1 LKYRTILSLQQNCAS
16 AKQSQPFTKRQPVDG
31 RQDGEPGLTCRIID
45 GWLGHRQIIGWRLC
59 QSQIVGFRF
68 LQLCFQRP
76 AQSHESRRLGLGLDG
91 SRLVFDFRQS
101 YRFRRLGCDDLRL
114 GFILGLACL
123 DGLTQLNSLRDCF
136 ERLLGLESRP
146 SFESHFSLTG
156 FGLLERRAREKQILR
171 RRGLFDPL
179 VRDAFLIEESFRL
192 RFRESR
198 NLGVRKRL
206 DSRNDKNLR
215 IERGF
220 RRHLRLRLRLRLGG
234 DIDRFGADSLSL
246 SLSLSGLRLDLQHG
260 RSGSE
265 RHSSGERSDRG
276 GLQFHH
282 GRRRF
287 PGASPGQPGK
297 RSRLRGELLAKP
309 LVGAAPPQIFGD
321 LRQPRGDVVGTL
333 RKQAHMWRDFRCG
346 QRFLAQ
352 NRGFK
357 PADGSEHLFDLAHA
371 GPAGKLFQKP
381 PAANGF
387 DDGGMDRL
395 VILLGHAFGGRSCG
409 HLSLVRSPVLTNHM
423 GEFSHSPRRKQTS
436 PSFCGLQLAKTCSQR
451 SEASVDFRPAPLS
464 CGRTV
469 PITQSAFVRSTVI
482 SILIGLLAL
491 LSIVVMTV
499 WLADRTQVTSREV
512 ALATEQR
519 NALTDFRN
527 SLLDAETGQRG
538 YLLTGNEDYRLPYDN
553 ATRKIGPQIEHL
565 RTVFADDPAEKAV
578 IEELIKTVDA
588 KLSELAK
595 TVELT
600 REKRTDDALKLV
612 NTGLGRNQM
621 VEARDTLA
629 RLISRTNQS
638 TSSSMKMQDD
648 AIFNLRLVT
657 FIGAFVIL
665 IVAVGTV
672 VMILRYMKQLIE
684 AERAVQ
690 EANLSLEE
698 RVQERTTDLSR
709 ANAEIQRFAYIV
721 THDLRAPLVNIM
733 GFTSELEASLAT
745 IQKGIAPAEDG
756 LPPQT
761 DPEEMRLAAMED
773 LPESIG
779 FIRSSTRKMDGLINA
794 ILKLSREGR
803 RTLKPERIDLGTLLQ
818 TAADNVQ
825 HLIQD
830 ADGTISIET
839 KVQPIISDRLAIEQI
854 FGNLLDN
861 AVKYRNPKRPLS
873 IIIRAFPEPG
883 RLIAVTI
890 EDNGRGI
897 AAQDHDRVFDLFR
910 RSGSQDQPGEGIGL
924 AHVRT
929 MVRNLG
935 GDITLAST
943 LGQGTIFKVSL
954 AKDLRKIIGIA

>member
-1 LKYRTILSLQQNCAS
+1 
-16 AKQSQPFTKRQPVDG
+16 
-31 RQDGEPGLTCRIID
+31 
-45 GWLGHRQIIGWRLC
+45 
-59 QSQIVGFRF
+59 
-68 LQLCFQRP
+68 
-76 AQSHESRRLGLGLDG
+76 
-91 SRLVFDFRQS
+91 
-101 YRFRRLGCDDLRL
+101 
-114 GFILGLACL
+114 
-123 DGLTQLNSLRDCF
+123 
-136 ERLLGLESRP
+136 
-146 SFESHFSLTG
+146 
-156 FGLLERRAREKQILR
+156 
-171 RRGLFDPL
+171 
-179 VRDAFLIEESFRL
+179 
-192 RFRESR
+192 
-198 NLGVRKRL
+198 
-206 DSRNDKNLR
+206 
-215 IERGF
+215 
-220 RRHLRLRLRLRLGG
+220 
-234 DIDRFGADSLSL
+234 
-246 SLSLSGLRLDLQHG
+246 
-260 RSGSE
+260 
-265 RHSSGERSDRG
+265 
-276 GLQFHH
+276 
-282 GRRRF
+282 
-287 PGASPGQPGK
+287 
-297 RSRLRGELLAKP
+297 
-309 LVGAAPPQIFGD
+309 
-321 LRQPRGDVVGTL
+321 
-333 RKQAHMWRDFRCG
+333 
-346 QRFLAQ
+346 
-352 NRGFK
+352 
-357 PADGSEHLFDLAHA
+357 
-371 GPAGKLFQKP
+371 
-381 PAANGF
+381 
-387 DDGGMDRL
+387 
-395 VILLGHAFGGRSCG
+395 
-409 HLSLVRSPVLTNHM
+409 
-423 GEFSHSPRRKQTS
+423 
-436 PSFCGLQLAKTCSQR
+436 
-451 SEASVDFRPAPLS
+451 
-464 CGRTV
+464 V
-469 PITQSAFVRSTVI
+469 PITQSAFVRSTVL

-491 LSIVVMTV
+491 LSIVVTTV

-553 ATRKIGPQIEHL
+553 ATRKIGPQTEHL

-588 KLSELAK
+588 KLNELAR
-595 TVELT
+595 TIELM
-600 REKRTDDALKLV
+600 RENRRDDAVKLV

-621 VEARDTLA
+621 AEARDTLA

-638 TSSSMKMQDD
+638 TSASMKMQDD
-648 AIFNLRLVT
+648 AISNLRLVT
-657 FIGAFVIL
+657 FIGALVIL
-665 IVAVGTV
+665 VTAVGSV

-684 AERAVQ
+684 AEHAVQ

-745 IQKGIAPAEDG
+745 IQKGIAPSEDG
-756 LPPQT
+756 LPPQV

-803 RTLKPERIDLGTLLQ
+803 RTLKPERIELGALLQ

-839 KVQPIISDRLAIEQI
+839 KAQPIISDRLAIEQI

-861 AVKYRNPKRPLS
+861 AIKYRNPKRPLS
-873 IIIRAFPEPG
+873 IIIKAFPEPG
-883 RLIAVTI
+883 RLIAVSI

-935 GDITLAST
+935 GDITLTST

-954 AKDLRKIIGIA
+954 AKDLRKIIGVA